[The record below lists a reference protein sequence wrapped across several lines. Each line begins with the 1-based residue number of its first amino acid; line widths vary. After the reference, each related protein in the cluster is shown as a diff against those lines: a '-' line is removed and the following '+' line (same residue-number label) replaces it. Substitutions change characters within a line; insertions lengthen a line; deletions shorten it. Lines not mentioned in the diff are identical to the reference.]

1 MTCAAALARHGYITN
16 VFFLNLQNIDI
27 TSAVCRQCSGLSTLT
42 AGVHRR
48 VYLDNVVGDVTQA
61 GQVTSDT
68 SNQCIFGY
76 VEILT
81 LV

>member
-61 GQVTSDT
+61 GQVTSAMSLSLDT
-68 SNQCIFGY
+68 MTF
-76 VEILT
+76 
-81 LV
+81 

>member
-27 TSAVCRQCSGLSTLT
+27 TSAVCCTGGLSTLT
-42 AGVHRR
+42 AGVHRS

-61 GQVTSDT
+61 IDMSV
-68 SNQCIFGY
+68 Y
-76 VEILT
+76 Y
-81 LV
+81 